1 MSARVLCIGG
11 IDSSGGAGLLRD
23 AATLAAMG
31 LESCAAVT
39 AVTAQSDAAVREVQF
54 MPPALVASQI
64 AAACEGPVDAVKIG
78 MLGHAALVDAVA
90 SALPDRPLVL
100 DPVLVSTSGRSLLD
114 DDGIAALLGRLVP
127 RATVMTPNLP
137 ELDALAAALGASS
150 EKAIGLLQDKGCRA
164 LLVKGGHDATPEVA
178 TDRLYRASAPV
189 AEFHAP
195 RLDGTLRGTGCQ
207 LASAIAG
214 GLAQRLDIE
223 RAVQNA
229 KHMLTTRFR
238 TACDMPR
245 DAAMPPG
252 SRGIM
257 PRA

>member
-64 AAACEGPVDAVKIG
+64 AAACEKPVDAVKIG

-127 RATVMTPNLP
+127 RVTLMTPNLP

-150 EKAIGLLQDKGCRA
+150 EKATGLIQNKGCRA
-164 LLVKGGHDATPEVA
+164 VLVKGGHDATQEVA

-214 GLAQRLDIE
+214 GLAQGADLE

-238 TACDMPR
+238 AACAMPR
-245 DAAMPPG
+245 DTAMPPS

>member
-11 IDSSGGAGLLRD
+11 MDSSGGAGLLRD

-31 LESCAAVT
+31 VESCAAVT
-39 AVTAQSDAAVREVQF
+39 AVTAQSDAAVREVQVV
-54 MPPALVASQI
+54 PPALVASQI

-90 SALPDRPLVL
+90 SALPDRPIVL

-114 DDGIAALLGRLVP
+114 ADGIAALLDRLVP
-127 RATVMTPNLP
+127 RVALMTPNLP

-150 EKAIGLLQDKGCRA
+150 GQVIGQLLNRGCGA
-164 LLVKGGHDATPEVA
+164 VLVKGGHDATPEAA
-178 TDRLYRASAPV
+178 TDRFYRASAPV

-195 RLDGTLRGTGCQ
+195 RLDAVLRGTGCQ

-214 GLAQRLDIE
+214 GLAQGTDLE
-223 RAVQNA
+223 SAVQQA

-238 TACDMPR
+238 AACDTPS
-245 DAAMPPG
+245 DPSKPPAP
-252 SRGIM
+252 RGIM
-257 PRA
+257 QRA